1 MLAAERWRTATA
13 VLVVAIAAVAWGNAG
28 YFAHELIQQ
37 VAILAI
43 FAMSLDLLVGFTGMV
58 SLGHAAFFGLGAYAT
73 AALQVMFGWT
83 VLEAMA
89 GAVAVGAIGALL
101 VGCFAV
107 RLSGVFF
114 IMVTLAVG
122 EALHAYLFKDRSFGG
137 DDGMGG
143 IERLDLSGIGISLDN
158 PAAFSVF
165 VIGIAVVVY
174 VFLETI
180 VRSPF
185 GRLLQ
190 AIHSNPARVRALG
203 CPVPRYKL
211 AVFTLAGAVAALAG
225 SLSAQHTAFISPE
238 LLTWTTSGE
247 VLIVVIVGGMGSLI
261 GPVVGAAVVVLAT
274 HYISG
279 FTDYWMMFMGLF
291 FIAVVVFAGNG
302 LYGTIEAV
310 RILLSRSTRA
320 PR

>member
-1 MLAAERWRTATA
+1 
-13 VLVVAIAAVAWGNAG
+13 
-28 YFAHELIQQ
+28 
-37 VAILAI
+37 
-43 FAMSLDLLVGFTGMV
+43 
-58 SLGHAAFFGLGAYAT
+58 
-73 AALQVMFGWT
+73 
-83 VLEAMA
+83 
-89 GAVAVGAIGALL
+89 
-101 VGCFAV
+101 
-107 RLSGVFF
+107 
-114 IMVTLAVG
+114 
-122 EALHAYLFKDRSFGG
+122 
-137 DDGMGG
+137 
-143 IERLDLSGIGISLDN
+143 
-158 PAAFSVF
+158 
-165 VIGIAVVVY
+165 
-174 VFLETI
+174 
-180 VRSPF
+180 
-185 GRLLQ
+185 
-190 AIHSNPARVRALG
+190 
-203 CPVPRYKL
+203 VPRYKL